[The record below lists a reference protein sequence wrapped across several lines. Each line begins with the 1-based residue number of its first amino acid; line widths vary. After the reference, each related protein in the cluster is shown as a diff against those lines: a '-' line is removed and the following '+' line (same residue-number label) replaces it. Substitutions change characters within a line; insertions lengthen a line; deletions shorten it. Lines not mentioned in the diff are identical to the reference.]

1 MMTYSRANPSS
12 RYKEFVGFY
21 QQMHAEG
28 TQSSNQPVA
37 AKDTFTGMSL
47 LPHVGM
53 IKSLIGRF
61 EVRSVLDYGAGKAK
75 FYTAPMFPS
84 ADSDQKVDL
93 RTFWGVDEIRLY
105 DPGYEPLS
113 QLPLGET
120 FDAVI
125 CTDVMEHIP
134 EEDMDWVID
143 ELYGFAT
150 RVVYACI
157 ATYPAGKTFPNGEN
171 VHVTLKD
178 AQWWAQK
185 FESRRAALGATADY
199 FLVVF
204 ACNNDPKPVA
214 ITSSR
219 S

>member
-1 MMTYSRANPSS
+1 MTYSRTNPSP
-12 RYKEFVGFY
+12 RYKELVGFY

-53 IKSLIGRF
+53 IKSLIDQFG
-61 EVRSVLDYGAGKAK
+61 VRSVLDYGAGKAK

-84 ADSDQKVDL
+84 TDSDQKVDL

-113 QLPLGET
+113 TLPLGET

-134 EEDMDWVID
+134 EEDMDWIID
-143 ELYGFAT
+143 ELYGFAN

-185 FESRRAALGATADY
+185 FESRRAAQGVTADY

-219 S
+219 P

>member
-1 MMTYSRANPSS
+1 MTYSRAKPSP
-12 RYKEFVGFY
+12 RYSELVSFY

-28 TQSSNQPVA
+28 TQSSGQPVA

-53 IKSLIGRF
+53 IKSLIDRF
-61 EVRSVLDYGAGKAK
+61 GARSVLDYGAGKAS
-75 FYTAPMFPS
+75 FYTAPLFPS
-84 ADSDQKVDL
+84 ADGGGKVDI
-93 RTFWGVDEIRLY
+93 RTYWGVDEIRLY
-105 DPGYEPLS
+105 DPGYAPLS
-113 QLPLGET
+113 KLPLGET

-143 ELYGFAT
+143 ELYGFANKM
-150 RVVYACI
+150 VYACI

-171 VHVTLKD
+171 VHVTLKN

-185 FESRRAALGATADY
+185 FESRRAALGITTDY

-204 ACNNDPKPVA
+204 NCNNDPKPIA

-219 S
+219 P

>member
-1 MMTYSRANPSS
+1 MTYSRTNPSP
-12 RYKEFVGFY
+12 RYSELVRFY

-28 TQSSNQPVA
+28 TQSSGQPVA

-53 IKSLIGRF
+53 IKSLIDKFGA
-61 EVRSVLDYGAGKAK
+61 RSVLDYGAGKAS

-84 ADSDQKVDL
+84 AEGGGKVDI
-93 RTFWGVDEIRLY
+93 RTYWGVDEVRLY

-113 QLPLGET
+113 KLPLGER

-143 ELYGFAT
+143 ELYGFAN
-150 RVVYACI
+150 RMVYACI

-178 AQWWAQK
+178 AQWWARK
-185 FESRRAALGATADY
+185 FESRRAALDVTADY
-199 FLVVF
+199 FIVVF
-204 ACNNDPKPVA
+204 TCNNDPNPVA

-219 S
+219 

>member
-1 MMTYSRANPSS
+1 MMTYSRANPSA
-12 RYKEFVGFY
+12 RYNELVGFY
-21 QQMHAEG
+21 KQMHAEG

-37 AKDTFTGMSL
+37 AKDTFTGQSL
-47 LPHVGM
+47 LPHVGP
-53 IKSLIGRF
+53 IKSLIDQFG
-61 EVRSVLDYGAGKAK
+61 VKSVLDYGAGKAR
-75 FYTAPMFPS
+75 FYTAPLFPS
-84 ADSDQKVDL
+84 ADSSQKVDL
-93 RTFWGVDEIRLY
+93 RNFWGVNEIRLY

-113 QLPLGET
+113 RLPLGET

-143 ELYGFAT
+143 ELYGFAN
-150 RVVYACI
+150 RMVYACI

-178 AQWWAQK
+178 PQWWARK
-185 FESRRAALGATADY
+185 FESRRAALGIATDY
-199 FLVVF
+199 FIVIF
-204 ACNNDPKPVA
+204 NCNDDPNPIA

-219 S
+219 

>member
-1 MMTYSRANPSS
+1 MTYSRTNPSP
-12 RYKEFVGFY
+12 RYSELVGFY

-28 TQSSNQPVA
+28 TQSSGQPVA

-53 IKSLIGRF
+53 IKSLIDKFGA
-61 EVRSVLDYGAGKAK
+61 RSVLDYGAGKAS

-84 ADSDQKVDL
+84 ADGGGKVDI
-93 RTFWGVDEIRLY
+93 RSYWGVDEIRLY

-113 QLPLGET
+113 KLPLGEK

-134 EEDMDWVID
+134 EEDLDWVID
-143 ELYGFAT
+143 ELYSFANKM
-150 RVVYACI
+150 VYACI

-178 AQWWAQK
+178 AQWWARK
-185 FESRRAALGATADY
+185 FESRRAALDIMADY
-199 FLVVF
+199 FIVVF
-204 ACNNDPKPVA
+204 TCNNDPNPVA

-219 S
+219 